1 MPNLSAPSS
10 ATSRKPTNGG
20 GSGHPWTAAQRRNFN
35 ATMRKKKY
43 GRGKNP
49 ASHTPRGRSL
59 AKSPAATDFATRQLA
74 RRVKRLAITQITA
87 TGDAGD
93 FEMAALSLANE
104 LLRE

>member
-1 MPNLSAPSS
+1 
-10 ATSRKPTNGG
+10 
-20 GSGHPWTAAQRRNFN
+20 
-35 ATMRKKKY
+35 MRKKKY

-59 AKSPAATDFATRQLA
+59 AKSDSRPAATDSATRQLA
-74 RRVKRLAITQITA
+74 RRVKRLAIAQITA